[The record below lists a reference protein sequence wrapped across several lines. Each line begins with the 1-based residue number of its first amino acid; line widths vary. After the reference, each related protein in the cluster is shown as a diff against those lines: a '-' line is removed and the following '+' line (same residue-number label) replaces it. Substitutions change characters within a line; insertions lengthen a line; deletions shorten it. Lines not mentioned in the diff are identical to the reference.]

1 MLIFRKFRWKK
12 KVSWLVISDSI
23 RFESNIFT
31 KYYAVKILISDCSV
45 DIERRRQE
53 HLKITILLHDLKIFL
68 RGEIALLVVKEYYP
82 SMFQPCYSTSN
93 RDSSNL
99 IFLKFLSR
107 CSAFIDSF
115 DISIYT
121 YIYHWFLEEKS
132 ILKLPTI
139 SKASLLCRNYG
150 YTINE

>member
-1 MLIFRKFRWKK
+1 M
-12 KVSWLVISDSI
+12 
-23 RFESNIFT
+23 
-31 KYYAVKILISDCSV
+31 
-45 DIERRRQE
+45 ERRRQE